1 MEKSEFLELCRRRR
15 SIRKFTDE
23 AVEQEIIDM
32 ILQCAL
38 MSPSGKRINPWQF
51 YVVQDRGLLQQMAAC
66 KSFGSQMLRTATA
79 AIVVALDAAATD
91 TWQCDGAIAAQ
102 NILLAAEDLGL
113 GACWCQVYQ
122 REQAEQ
128 TVKQLCGVDDALTVL
143 CVIALGH
150 KSEQRQLYDLDK
162 LPYDKIKRV

>member
-1 MEKSEFLELCRRRR
+1 MEKSDFLELCRRRR

-23 AVEQEIIDM
+23 AVEQEKIDV

-150 KSEQRQLYDLDK
+150 KNEQRQLYDLDK